1 MLRRFRSIVA
11 GGVLAGMAIWGVRVV
26 RAGRL
31 RRLDP
36 SRKDDERFRLL
47 ADKTSDLVC
56 LHEPDGRYLY
66 ISPSCRRLLG
76 YEPEALLGTDPYQL
90 FYPDDLERIR
100 SEAHEKALDGQG
112 AFL

>member
-11 GGVLAGMAIWGVRVV
+11 GGV

-31 RRLDP
+31 RSLDP
-36 SRKDDERFRLL
+36 SHGDDERFHLL
-47 ADKTSDLVC
+47 AEKTSDLIC

-76 YEPEALLGTDPYQL
+76 YEPEALLGTDP
-90 FYPDDLERIR
+90 
-100 SEAHEKALDGQG
+100 
-112 AFL
+112 